1 MISDVRGIATTST
14 ADMPRKLQS
23 MIVESNEAA
32 GEIPAPIRPIV
43 GGMFKKHDP
52 IGCGKRDQLRH
63 GLPMYGIDCRLEQ
76 LAQLGWAGYLDTQ
89 RFCGTSFLPN
99 QPFTRLGMDVMEKR

>member
-1 MISDVRGIATTST
+1 
-14 ADMPRKLQS
+14 MPRKLQS

-32 GEIPAPIRPIV
+32 GEIPAPIHPIV

-52 IGCGKRDQLRH
+52 IGCGRRDLPRH
-63 GLPMYGIDCRLEQ
+63 GLPMYGSDCRLEQ
-76 LAQLGWAGYLDTQ
+76 LAQLGRAGYLNTQ
-89 RFCGTSFLPN
+89 RFCGTSFLPH